1 MEGIIH
7 MDNYYSLKEL
17 RKIQEVETNALNEI
31 IKICEKCKIEY
42 FLIGGTALG
51 AVRHKGFIPWDDD
64 IDVGMTRENY
74 KRFLEVAPDLLS
86 SQYYLQTPYNDK
98 NNPYFYSKLRINGTK
113 FVEYCNHRIN
123 MNHGIY
129 VDIFPFDEV
138 PDDKRLNE
146 QQFNKVQKLVRLFSL
161 RQVPNISVPP
171 QNIKQKL
178 KEYVR
183 LILHYCVRIV
193 PRKWICNRLER
204 EITRYNGTGQKA
216 MACLNFPKIM
226 TEYILKDD
234 LYPLSVMKFENIDT
248 YIPGNYDTYLST
260 HYGNY
265 MELPPKEQQ
274 VGHKPFLVKFE

>member
-1 MEGIIH
+1 

-17 RKIQEVETNALNEI
+17 NKIQEVEINALKEI
-31 IKICEKCKIEY
+31 IRICEKCEIEY

-64 IDVGMTRENY
+64 IDVGMTRKNY
-74 KRFLEVAPDLLS
+74 KHFLEVAPDLLS

-123 MNHGIY
+123 MHHGIY

-161 RQVPNISVPP
+161 RQVPNISIPP
-171 QNIKQKL
+171 QDIKQKL
-178 KEYVR
+178 KENVR
-183 LILHYCVRIV
+183 SILHYCVRIV

-226 TEYILKDD
+226 TEYILKED
-234 LYPLSVMKFENIDT
+234 LYPLSLMKFENIDA